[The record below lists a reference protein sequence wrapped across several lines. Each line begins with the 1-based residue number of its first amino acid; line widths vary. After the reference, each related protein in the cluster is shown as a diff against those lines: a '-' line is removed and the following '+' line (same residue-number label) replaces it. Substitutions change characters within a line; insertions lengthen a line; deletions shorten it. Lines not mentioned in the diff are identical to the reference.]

1 MNNLSLIHPGRKII
15 LSFINVVVIKQSHN
29 KGLLSLCLGVNR
41 KYQYPKVSLEYISS
55 LLNFLLL
62 LLKRTLMQ
70 KKKKLHR
77 FNVSIS
83 DDYNEG
89 WKHLSRGGNSIVNTF
104 FQQYL
109 HEYST
114 QFGSK
119 DKGLCITADF

>member
-41 KYQYPKVSLEYISS
+41 KYQYLKVSLEYISS
-55 LLNFLLL
+55 LLNFLFSFSASGSFLI
-62 LLKRTLMQ
+62 KA
-70 KKKKLHR
+70 KLHR

-89 WKHLSRGGNSIVNTF
+89 WKHLSRGGNSIVNAF